1 MRAVDG
7 AVFPSSSPAVPFVDP
22 QGPYFRVRSWLWRAQ
37 GLGPEESLGVLG
49 QPSPSTPQFRVC
61 PP

>member
-1 MRAVDG
+1 MRALGG

-22 QGPYFRVRSWLWRAQ
+22 QGPHFRVRSWPWWAQ

-49 QPSPSTPQFRVC
+49 QP
-61 PP
+61 